1 MHSLKTVI
9 LLMPY
14 WSDYI
19 MLSLVKTSNLL
30 SQIESQKIASWPLE
44 AAIAALLQRAG
55 EALPKSSGGLTVN

>member
-19 MLSLVKTSNLL
+19 MLSQVKTSNLL
-30 SQIESQKIASWPLE
+30 SQIESQKIASCPLQ
-44 AAIAALLQRAG
+44 AAMAVQLQGAG
-55 EALPKSSGGLTVN
+55 EAQNPLVG